1 VLGIFTLSR
10 RTSSAFE
17 RGILDDANQEPQ
29 KSKTLNEIT
38 FTPTTRGFSLIVMTY
53 CAAVWPSTARTL
65 PSPAQV
71 RAPTKQR
78 APITSNSP
86 SAPSGLFC
94 AQLVRANP
102 VSPQFE
108 TTGRKDKTSSLGLPM
123 PPQKTVFMGKKAK
136 AGASSRGRGGGRGRS
151 QTAGASRQGNDSAT
165 PAAQAARPP
174 IKLKLNMSLDG
185 GQKSK
190 AYPTVIDFGQANEAQ
205 AEEEEDEELPLRDPG
220 ENTRRSGRDFKQPR
234 YDDYIYS
241 SEMEGQLTTPVGK
254 ASDKEYM
261 ISPRK

>member
-1 VLGIFTLSR
+1 
-10 RTSSAFE
+10 
-17 RGILDDANQEPQ
+17 
-29 KSKTLNEIT
+29 
-38 FTPTTRGFSLIVMTY
+38 
-53 CAAVWPSTARTL
+53 
-65 PSPAQV
+65 
-71 RAPTKQR
+71 
-78 APITSNSP
+78 
-86 SAPSGLFC
+86 
-94 AQLVRANP
+94 
-102 VSPQFE
+102 
-108 TTGRKDKTSSLGLPM
+108 
-123 PPQKTVFMGKKAK
+123 MGKKAK

-151 QTAGASRQGNDSAT
+151 QTAGASRQGNGSAT

-190 AYPTVIDFGQANEAQ
+190 AYPTVIDFGQAN
-205 AEEEEDEELPLRDPG
+205 EELPLRDPG